1 MERYLLL
8 KLLGIITILLGVG
21 YLIYVLHVGV
31 HWQGLRHN
39 GNRENRAEVA
49 GPDANETQ
57 IQKLMAKNQELED
70 RDPATPPV
78 DLANAGMQ

>member
-1 MERYLLL
+1 LL

-78 DLANAGMQ
+78 DLIVGVPA